1 MIWSASQALGCGSA
15 SIHELYR
22 ARGRGEV
29 DATRFTVPAIN
40 VRAAT
45 YLTARQAFAAALERD
60 AATVIFEIAKSEMA
74 YTDQRPAEYTAVIL
88 AAALREGWRTPV
100 FLQGDHFQ
108 FNATKW
114 AADPAAEL
122 EGLRDL
128 TREAVG
134 AGFLNID
141 IDTRRW
147 STCRMPTV
155 AEQQRVNAE
164 NTAELT
170 RLVRELQPEGVTI
183 SVGGEI
189 GEVGKSNST
198 EEELRAYLDGY
209 LACAAAI
216 EPISKVSIQTGTSHG
231 GVPMPDGSIAEVSID
246 FDTLRRLSTVARD
259 EYGMAGCV
267 QHGASTLPEEAF
279 DHFPANGAAEIHLAT
294 GFQNILYD
302 GGGLPD
308 DLRAEMM
315 EWCRRRTAPTSA
327 RTARPTSSSCTRRA
341 RRRSARSSASSGR
354 CPTRRPIEIGANLR
368 AKFGLLFDELGI
380 AGTREP
386 TSSASS
392 RRVAGADAAAGGAR
406 RARARRR
413 ARRAHRSSRTTA
425 PGSSR
430 TSQPRPTSFRS
441 TGWSA
446 SATRR
451 RAAEGGSVASA
462 SSARTRSRP
471 ARARRP
477 GATADRPSRR
487 RARRAPRRR
496 PRWPAHRRARTAR
509 RPRSKRCT
517 NSSSADEP
525 IAEDRHLRVGP
536 RRRPRRRA
544 PARRSAR

>member
-1 MIWSASQALGCGSA
+1 MSSATADDLRARLAGVATITDDGLEVSDERRFRGEVVDGLAFEAVFAEDAAVRDAARWVIWSASQALGCGSA
-15 SIHELYR
+15 SIHDLYR

-74 YTDQRPAEYTAVIL
+74 YTDQRPGEYAAVVL

-114 AADPAAEL
+114 AADPGPEL
-122 EGLRDL
+122 EGIKDL

-141 IDTRRW
+141 IDS
-147 STCRMPTV
+147 STLVDLSLPTV
-155 AEQQRVNAE
+155 PEQQRVNAE

-170 RLVRELQPEGVTI
+170 RLVRSLQPEGVTI

-209 LACAAAI
+209 LGLCGSI

-231 GVPMPDGSIAEVSID
+231 GVPMPDGTVAEVSID
-246 FDTLRRLSTVARD
+246 FDTLRRLSTVVRD

-279 DHFPANGAAEIHLAT
+279 HHFPANGAAEIHLAT

-302 GGGLPD
+302 EGGLPD

-315 EWCRRRTAPTSA
+315 EWCRVNAADERKDGETDEQFLYK
-327 RTARPTSSSCTRRA
+327 TRKKA
-341 RRRSARSSASSGR
+341 IGPFKRSLWTLPDAAADQ
-354 CPTRRPIEIGANLR
+354 IGANLR

-380 AGTREP
+380 AGTRAEVERFV
-386 TSSASS
+386 T
-392 RRVAGADAAAGGAR
+392 RVPVRQPLPAALGGAGGRAVTAGASVFEDD
-406 RARARRR
+406 
-413 ARRAHRSSRTTA
+413 
-425 PGSSR
+425 GS
-430 TSQPRPTSFRS
+430 
-441 TGWSA
+441 G
-446 SATRR
+446 
-451 RAAEGGSVASA
+451 E
-462 SSARTRSRP
+462 
-471 ARARRP
+471 
-477 GATADRPSRR
+477 
-487 RARRAPRRR
+487 
-496 PRWPAHRRARTAR
+496 
-509 RPRSKRCT
+509 
-517 NSSSADEP
+517 
-525 IAEDRHLRVGP
+525 
-536 RRRPRRRA
+536 
-544 PARRSAR
+544 